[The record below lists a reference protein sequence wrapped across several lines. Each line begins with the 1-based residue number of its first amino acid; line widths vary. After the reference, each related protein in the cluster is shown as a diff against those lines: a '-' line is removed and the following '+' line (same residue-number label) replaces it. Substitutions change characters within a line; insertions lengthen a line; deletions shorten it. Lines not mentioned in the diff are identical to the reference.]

1 MVLLA
6 TAGIVSAQT
15 PLPVEISYDA
25 AGNRITRKVLRV
37 SMTSKGGYHTD
48 SSFYSDI
55 MQSVQLRVY
64 PNPTQGKIYIEM
76 LDLTEDAPNKVRIF
90 DNQGKLIYKNEGL
103 GNAIEIDISRY
114 PTGYYMVELHTN
126 GEHTTWKIIKQ

>member
-48 SSFYSDI
+48 SAFYSDI

-64 PNPTQGKIYIEM
+64 PIPTQGKIYIG
-76 LDLTEDAPNKVRIF
+76 DSDDIRPN
-90 DNQGKLIYKNEGL
+90 
-103 GNAIEIDISRY
+103 
-114 PTGYYMVELHTN
+114 N
-126 GEHTTWKIIKQ
+126 GESPDED

>member
-1 MVLLA
+1 MKRILIIMVLLA

-48 SSFYSDI
+48 SAFYSDI

-64 PNPTQGKIYIEM
+64 PNPTQGKIYIG
-76 LDLTEDAPNKVRIF
+76 DSDDIRPN
-90 DNQGKLIYKNEGL
+90 
-103 GNAIEIDISRY
+103 
-114 PTGYYMVELHTN
+114 N
-126 GEHTTWKIIKQ
+126 GESPDGD